1 MTLVDTSVW
10 IDHFRNGSPRLR
22 ELLEEG
28 EVATHPMV
36 LGELACGK
44 LPRRVHTLR
53 LLARLPRI
61 PQAPDHLVLQSI
73 ESRRLFGEG
82 IGWIDA
88 HLLTAALLCRLTCG
102 RSTGG
107 SRRSSEPIGGR
118 PADIAAFRAASPYWL
133 SRLRSGGA
141 PVLRAGRIV
150 DSRRGGR
157 R

>member
-22 ELLEEG
+22 DLLEEG

-36 LGELACGK
+36 LGELACGN
-44 LPRRVHTLR
+44 LPRRVQTLR

-61 PQAPDHLVLQSI
+61 PQVADHLVLQSI

-88 HLLTAALLCRLTCG
+88 HLLTAALLSSVALWTLDRRLG
-102 RSTGG
+102 KL
-107 SRRSSEPIGGR
+107 I
-118 PADIAAFRAASPYWL
+118 
-133 SRLRSGGA
+133 
-141 PVLRAGRIV
+141 
-150 DSRRGGR
+150 
-157 R
+157 

>member
-36 LGELACGK
+36 LGELACGN

-61 PQAPDHLVLQSI
+61 PQAPDHLVLESI

-88 HLLTAALLCRLTCG
+88 HLLTAALLSSATLWTLDRRLAKL
-102 RSTGG
+102 
-107 SRRSSEPIGGR
+107 I
-118 PADIAAFRAASPYWL
+118 
-133 SRLRSGGA
+133 
-141 PVLRAGRIV
+141 
-150 DSRRGGR
+150 
-157 R
+157 